1 MKILLIGDPHF
12 KINNFEQTEKLHNEI
27 LQLIKEN
34 SYDFV
39 VILGDIL
46 DTHEKIHV
54 QPLCRAVNLITDI
67 SKLIKV
73 YVLIGNHDRINN
85 EDFLSSLHPFT
96 GLKNINNIV
105 IVEDIIKEKNFIF
118 VPYVPPGKFFQALE
132 KINFDYD
139 NTKQIIFAH
148 QEFRGAQMGAFLS
161 EKGDIWPQN
170 YPTVFSGHI
179 HDFQI
184 IQQNIIY
191 TGTPF
196 QHGYSDNQDK
206 YIFNLFLDENF
217 VYELEKIKINSI
229 KKKRVLEIKMEQL
242 KKYKND
248 ENYDTKLVIDGDG
261 KIIKKMLVERTDIK
275 KYKIRDTTFKKSDII
290 EKNLSFEKNLNDKIS
305 QLNNFDIQIFKKI
318 NEN

>member
-12 KINNFEQTEKLHNEI
+12 KINNFQQTQKLHHEI
-27 LQLIKEN
+27 LELIKKN

-54 QPLCRAVNLITDI
+54 QPLCRAVNLIIDI

-73 YVLIGNHDRINN
+73 YVIIGNHDRINN
-85 EDFLSSLHPFT
+85 EDYLSSLHPFT
-96 GLKNINNIV
+96 GLKHVNNVV
-105 IVEDIIKEKNFIF
+105 IVDDVLKEENFIF
-118 VPYVPPGKFFQALE
+118 VPYVPPGKFMQALE
-132 KINFDYD
+132 KINFDYND
-139 NTKQIIFAH
+139 TRQIIFAH

-161 EKGDIWPQN
+161 EKGDFWPQH

-196 QHGYSDNQDK
+196 QHGYGDTQDK

-217 VYELEKIKINSI
+217 VYELEKIKIRSI
-229 KKKRVLEIKMEQL
+229 KKKRVLEIKMDQL
-242 KKYKND
+242 KSYKHD
-248 ENYDTKLVIDGDG
+248 ENYDTKLIIDGDG
-261 KIIKKMLVERTDIK
+261 KIIKKMLVSRKDIE
-275 KYKIRDTTFKKSDII
+275 KYKIRDTTFKKVDTID
-290 EKNLSFEKNLNDKIS
+290 KNLSFENNLNKKIN
-305 QLNNFDIQIFKKI
+305 QLNNFDKDIFKKI
-318 NEN
+318 NK